1 MISNRDASPFRPRK
15 QRVVIDFL
23 PVQADGSNGGIKVMT
38 CELGPELFRQA
49 REIEFVILTAGHN
62 HDALQHL
69 EAPNA
74 RCVRIDDPNFAGWPN
89 FSDQSDDITAAA
101 SRSPESTGILQIPPA
116 SNHSPDPR
124 LTEPQSGDRET
135 PEHPSSEFPAE
146 NCPREP
152 AASAGTISRLKR
164 GAMSRLP
171 ESLKIALRQSRSS
184 VRHHRTMLP
193 HYKYWARRRA
203 QSAIGLASR
212 FLRTAGGGAGR
223 QLRPVASMA
232 RRIRLSAASQVSRN
246 KERLAEATEG
256 IRHRWISIE
265 RYEALM
271 DHKDRERDAI
281 LHKRFRQLD
290 ADLVFCPFAA
300 QTFCDL
306 GTPSISV
313 IVDLQHRFFQSFFE
327 RSNWLARELQFRRA
341 ARNSSRIVAISEWT
355 RQTILEALP
364 ELPAERVTTIHI
376 GVAERLARPDEKSI
390 EAELAALDLQP
401 EQFLLFPANFWPHKN
416 HAQAIAAFELFVKRH
431 PETPLKL
438 ALTGEDT
445 GKGAVVKELVD
456 EAGLSEH
463 VVFTGYCED
472 ATLAALMASC
482 KALFFPSLFEGFGIP
497 PVEAMAMGRPV
508 LCSNVASL
516 PEIVGDAAITFDP
529 TNPQAICG
537 AIESLQV
544 FASRAGEIELE
555 TLRKRGYNRVETIGD
570 ASLMAQRYLRVIREV
585 LAETAPAETVGP
597 SNMRDIDARHAA

>member
-1 MISNRDASPFRPRK
+1 MRSHRDASPLRPRK
-15 QRVVIDFL
+15 RRVVIDFL

-49 REIEFVILTAGHN
+49 GDIEFVMLTAGHN

-69 EAPNA
+69 QAANA
-74 RCVRIDDPNFAGWPN
+74 RCLRIDDPKFAGWPD
-89 FSDQSDDITAAA
+89 FSSQSDEITADAIC
-101 SRSPESTGILQIPPA
+101 SPESTGILQISPA
-116 SNHSPDPR
+116 SDHSPDP
-124 LTEPQSGDRET
+124 PIPAAHSGSQAT
-135 PEHPSSEFPAE
+135 SEHSPSGLPAE
-146 NCPREP
+146 NRPCDVAP
-152 AASAGTISRLKR
+152 SAGTISRLKR

-184 VRHHRTMLP
+184 ARHHRTMLP

-203 QSAIGLASR
+203 QSAIGLA
-212 FLRTAGGGAGR
+212 AG
-223 QLRPVASMA
+223 QLGPVASMA
-232 RRIRLSAASQVSRN
+232 RGMRQSAASQISRN

-256 IRHRWISIE
+256 IRHRWMSIE

-355 RQTILEALP
+355 RQTILDALP
-364 ELPAERVTTIHI
+364 DLPAERVTAIHI
-376 GVAERLARPDEKSI
+376 GVAERLTRPDEKSI
-390 EAELAALDLQP
+390 NAELAALDLQP

-416 HAQAIAAFELFVKRH
+416 HAQAIAAFELFVKQH
-431 PETPLKL
+431 PETELKL

-445 GKGAVVKELVD
+445 GKGAAIKELVD
-456 EAGLSEH
+456 AAGLSEH

-472 ATLAALMASC
+472 TTLAALMASC

-508 LCSNVASL
+508 LCSNIASL

-529 TNPQAICG
+529 TDPQAICG
-537 AIESLQV
+537 AIESL
-544 FASRAGEIELE
+544 ASGEIELE
-555 TLRKRGYNRVETIGD
+555 TLRQRGYNRVETIGD
-570 ASLMAQRYLRVIREV
+570 ASLMAQRYLRVIRDV
-585 LAETAPAETVGP
+585 LAETASDVPITPPVET
-597 SNMRDIDARHAA
+597 RHAA